1 MNAGLPGA
9 GIGGVFYLVLALFM
23 PFLELYKTIKGES
36 SLKRWGIVVRQ
47 LVMAGS
53 ILAGM
58 WLMGLF
64 LGVLLTASGGMEAE
78 KMSELVQIGQIGQ
91 VGQIGWIGRI
101 GQVAEIAKLN
111 IFHIAPV
118 IMSLMTLSVILI
130 LTQILVLLFRPSA
143 TR

>member
-1 MNAGLPGA
+1 MNAGLPGV

-64 LGVLLTASGGMEAE
+64 LGVLLTISGGMETE
-78 KMSELVQIGQIGQ
+78 KISELVQIAQIGQ
-91 VGQIGWIGRI
+91 V

-118 IMSLMTLSVILI
+118 IMSLMTLLVILI
-130 LTQILVLLFRPSA
+130 LTQVLVFLFRPSV

>member
-1 MNAGLPGA
+1 
-9 GIGGVFYLVLALFM
+9 
-23 PFLELYKTIKGES
+23 
-36 SLKRWGIVVRQ
+36 
-47 LVMAGS
+47 MAGS

-64 LGVLLTASGGMEAE
+64 LGVLLTISGGMETE
-78 KMSELVQIGQIGQ
+78 KISELVQIAQIGQ
-91 VGQIGWIGRI
+91 V

-118 IMSLMTLSVILI
+118 IMSLMTLLVILI
-130 LTQILVLLFRPSA
+130 LTQVLVFLFRPSV

>member
-1 MNAGLPGA
+1 MNAGLPGV

-64 LGVLLTASGGMEAE
+64 LGVLLTASGGIEAE
-78 KMSELVQIGQIGQ
+78 KISQLVQIGQIGQ
-91 VGQIGWIGRI
+91 V

-111 IFHIAPV
+111 IFHIVPV

>member
-64 LGVLLTASGGMEAE
+64 LGVLLTISGGMETE
-78 KMSELVQIGQIGQ
+78 KISELVQIAQIGQ
-91 VGQIGWIGRI
+91 V

-118 IMSLMTLSVILI
+118 IMSLMTLLVILI
-130 LTQILVLLFRPSA
+130 LTQVLVFLFRPSV

>member
-1 MNAGLPGA
+1 MNAGLPGV

-64 LGVLLTASGGMEAE
+64 LGVLLTISGGMETE
-78 KMSELVQIGQIGQ
+78 KISELVQIAQIGQ
-91 VGQIGWIGRI
+91 V

-111 IFHIAPV
+111 IFHMAPV
-118 IMSLMTLSVILI
+118 IMSLMTLLVILI
-130 LTQILVLLFRPSA
+130 LTQVLVFLFRPSV